1 MKKEIIITKDGAHS
15 LYIPKINETYHSV
28 HGAISEAM
36 HVFIKNGLNHHGQ
49 KNINILEI
57 GFGTGLNSLLTI
69 QQNNKEYIHY
79 TTLEPFPISE
89 EIYSKLN
96 FYNLINYNK
105 DSFIYLHTSDW
116 KVDIKISKNF
126 TLYKLKST
134 LQEFNSKKKFDIIYF
149 DAFAPEKQPEMW
161 TKKVFEKCYKIL
173 DTEGFLVTY
182 CAKGVVKRTL
192 KSVGFEIENLKGPP
206 GKREMI
212 RANKTTFQK

>member
-1 MKKEIIITKDGAHS
+1 MKKEIIITKDGTHS
-15 LYIPKINETYHSV
+15 LFVPQMNETYHSI

-36 HVFIKNGLNHHGQ
+36 HVFIKNGLNHHTH

-57 GFGTGLNSLLTI
+57 GFGTGLNALLTI

-79 TTLEPFPISE
+79 ITLEPFPISE

-96 FYNLINYNK
+96 FYNLTNYNK

-116 KVDIKISKNF
+116 EENIKISKNF
-126 TLYKLKST
+126 TLHKLKSN
-134 LQEFNSKKKFDIIYF
+134 LQNFNLKKKFDIIYF

-161 TKKVFEKCYKIL
+161 KKEVFEKCYKLL
-173 DTEGFLVTY
+173 DSEGFLVTY

-192 KSVGFEIENLKGPP
+192 QSVGFEIESLEGPP

>member
-36 HVFIKNGLNHHGQ
+36 HVFIKNGLNHYTQ
-49 KNINILEI
+49 KNLNILEI
-57 GFGTGLNSLLTI
+57 GFGTGLNALLTLIHSKKNKI
-69 QQNNKEYIHY
+69 QYN
-79 TTLEPFPISE
+79 TLEPYPITE
-89 EIYSKLN
+89 DVYKMLNYSKL
-96 FYNLINYNK
+96 I
-105 DSFIYLHTSDW
+105 TSDEETF
-116 KVDIKISKNF
+116 IKLHRSDWERNVSLFRNF
-126 TLYKLKST
+126 NLQKTKTKLQDFESSEK
-134 LQEFNSKKKFDIIYF
+134 FNIIYF
-149 DAFAPEKQPEMW
+149 DAFSPEKQPEMW
-161 TKKVFEKCYKIL
+161 TKEVFEKCYKIL
-173 DTEGFLVTY
+173 DSEGFLVTY